1 MTPQVTYSLR
11 EIDGG
16 PNYYSQFINSLPSD
30 PNFFPIG
37 VWFESVTSQSDINLD
52 KAAGLNTYVVITS
65 SSNFNLIQSNGM
77 YLIAQQDQLANNATV
92 QATAEG
98 LIIADEI
105 DMTQGP
111 GTGYATLESRISGLP
126 AAWDNHLLYNNY
138 GKGVMFWETDAQ
150 AARFVNGTASFGPY
164 QHIVSADT
172 YWFTDPNIDAGSEG
186 GRLLNNGQPLTYDQT
201 RLAANYGY
209 TVDRMR
215 YLDSLDGVL
224 QPVWSFVEVG
234 WPFTETAA
242 QGARAIEPEEIQA
255 AVWHSLIAGARGIV
269 YFNHSFG
276 GPDQTQHALR
286 DPDYA
291 EERAAVTETDALIQQ
306 LAPVLNSPFD
316 DGFVSVNS
324 SVRAAAQYYQGEH
337 YVFAGATINGAA
349 TAPDTF
355 TLAGI
360 TNGTAIV
367 INENRSIPIVNGQF
381 SDTFADGNAIHIYH
395 IVTDGIP
402 TPTPGSVSISD
413 VTISEGNSGTKV
425 ATFTVTRSGGTAA
438 FDVSFATSN
447 GSATTADGDYAAAS
461 GTLHFA
467 ANQNTQTISVMI
479 NGDTKVEANETFNVD
494 LSNATNGA
502 TISDSQGVGTITND
516 DVGVIVGSDGNDT
529 LIGGDGN
536 DVLDGRGGIDT
547 LFGGAGGDTFVFG
560 NKIEADGDKV
570 MDFVH
575 GVDKLDFHLIDAREF
590 RSGDQ
595 AFRFD
600 GYNAG
605 KHRNGDLWL
614 AEDQATNVTHVYAD
628 TGPTV
633 FHVDLT
639 GTNLGLT
646 ASDFIL

>member
-65 SSNFNLIQSNGM
+65 NSNFNLIQSNGM

-172 YWFTDPNIDAGSEG
+172 YWFTDPNIDGGSEG

-224 QPVWSFVEVG
+224 QPVWNFVEVG

-291 EERAAVTETDALIQQ
+291 EERAAVTETNALIQQ

-381 SDTFADGNAIHIYH
+381 SDTFADGNAIHIYQ
-395 IVTDGIP
+395 IDTGGIP
-402 TPTPGSVSISD
+402 TPTSGLGLD
-413 VTISEGNSGTKV
+413 QRRHDQRGQQRHEGGDLHGHTQ
-425 ATFTVTRSGGTAA
+425 RRHGGVRRELRHLERDRHCRRRRLCGGLQHAA
-438 FDVSFATSN
+438 FRSQPEH
-447 GSATTADGDYAAAS
+447 AD
-461 GTLHFA
+461 
-467 ANQNTQTISVMI
+467 
-479 NGDTKVEANETFNVD
+479 D
-494 LSNATNGA
+494 LGH
-502 TISDSQGVGTITND
+502 DQRRHQ
-516 DVGVIVGSDGNDT
+516 
-529 LIGGDGN
+529 
-536 DVLDGRGGIDT
+536 GRGERD
-547 LFGGAGGDTFVFG
+547 LQ
-560 NKIEADGDKV
+560 
-570 MDFVH
+570 
-575 GVDKLDFHLIDAREF
+575 R
-590 RSGDQ
+590 RSVKCDQ
-595 AFRFD
+595 RR
-600 GYNAG
+600 
-605 KHRNGDLWL
+605 HHQR
-614 AEDQATNVTHVYAD
+614 QSRCRH
-628 TGPTV
+628 
-633 FHVDLT
+633 HHQR
-639 GTNLGLT
+639 
-646 ASDFIL
+646 